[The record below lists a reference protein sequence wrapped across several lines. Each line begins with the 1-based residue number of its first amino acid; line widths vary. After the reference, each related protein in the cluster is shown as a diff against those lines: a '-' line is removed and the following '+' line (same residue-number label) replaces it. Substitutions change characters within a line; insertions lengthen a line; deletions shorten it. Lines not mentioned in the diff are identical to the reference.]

1 MVSDLNIIHFP
12 GSYSGC
18 LAINRDH
25 QDKPKAELL
34 TEIKSEPDLVF
45 PISGNC
51 FLFEAFLSQ
60 SQYCLLTLASVDPE
74 DVISEEKFGNRN
86 IFI

>member
-34 TEIKSEPDLVF
+34 TEIKSELILSTETVF
-45 PISGNC
+45 YLKPSS
-51 FLFEAFLSQ
+51 LRVS
-60 SQYCLLTLASVDPE
+60 TAS
-74 DVISEEKFGNRN
+74 
-86 IFI
+86 